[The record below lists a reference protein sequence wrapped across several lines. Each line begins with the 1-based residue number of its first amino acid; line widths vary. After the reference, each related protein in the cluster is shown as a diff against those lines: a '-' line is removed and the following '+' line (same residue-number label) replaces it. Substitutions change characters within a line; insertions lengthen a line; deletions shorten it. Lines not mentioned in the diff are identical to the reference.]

1 MGVRRRLE
9 ERTPKDVGIGRSL
22 HGHRT
27 QTGCPSLANNWKI
40 NDIFSL
46 KITDVENQQSTFLG
60 INEGGGCH
68 SSDYHT
74 SLYRIEGLKGVWYP
88 WYREMAVSTC
98 GCFCKQGIGRQHPH
112 RGWRMRDEVSWAR
125 RRNLCRISFNRTI
138 IRVYLPFFHWFGV
151 ILFAIFRLI
160 WCHISFDRTKIR
172 LYLPFFD

>member
-1 MGVRRRLE
+1 MDT
-9 ERTPKDVGIGRSL
+9 ERKLAAQAWLT
-22 HGHRT
+22 
-27 QTGCPSLANNWKI
+27 TGKSTTFSRWKSPTLKI
-40 NDIFSL
+40 N
-46 KITDVENQQSTFLG
+46 NQRFWASMRG
-60 INEGGGCH
+60 ECH

-74 SLYRIEGLKGVWYP
+74 SLYRIEGFKGVWYP

-125 RRNLCRISFNRTI
+125 RRNLCRISFHRTI
-138 IRVYLPFFHWFGV
+138 IRVYSPFFYWFGV

-172 LYLPFFD
+172 FYLPFFH